1 MTGSRRLR
9 FGFSPCPND
18 TFAFWAAVHGKGAAG
33 RHGIEL
39 VPVMDDIEGL
49 NERAVRGTD
58 PLELTKLSMPALAA
72 CARTHVALSAGAALG
87 HGVGPLV
94 VVRDDSTVQELASLR
109 GMRVA
114 VPGANTTALLLLRL
128 ALGGTCTLVPMR
140 FERIMP
146 AVARG
151 ECDAGLVIHE
161 SRFTHAAHGLRSVA
175 DLGTWWEGATGLPI
189 PLAVI
194 AARRDLGGATVEAL
208 AAMLRESVQ
217 HAFAHPADTRAFV
230 RAHSQELSDEVCDRH
245 IALYVNR
252 FSIDLGDEG
261 RAAVRELLAR
271 GRAAGL
277 LPGGTDPFAP

>member
-1 MTGSRRLR
+1 MTGPRRLR

-18 TFAFWAAVHGKGAAG
+18 TFAFWAAVHGRGACG
-33 RHGIEL
+33 GHGVVL
-39 VPVMDDIEGL
+39 DPVMDDIEGL

-58 PLELTKLSMPALAA
+58 RLEVTKLSLPALAA
-72 CARTHVALSAGAALG
+72 VGATHVALGAGAALG

-94 VVRDDSTVQELASLR
+94 VVRDDSPVRDLEALR
-109 GMRVA
+109 GLRVA

-128 ALGGTCTLVPMR
+128 ALGGSCTLVPMR

-151 ECDAGLVIHE
+151 ECDGGLVIHE
-161 SRFTHAAHGLRSVA
+161 SRFTYASHGLRSVA
-175 DLGTWWEGATGLPI
+175 DLGTWWEGVSGLPI

-194 AARRDLGGATVEAL
+194 AARKDLPRPVVESVETV
-208 AAMLRESVQ
+208 LRASVQ
-217 HAFAHPADTRAFV
+217 HALAHPAYPRPFV
-230 RAHSQELSDEVCDRH
+230 RAHSQEMSDEVCDRH

-252 FSIDLGDEG
+252 FSIDLGEEG

-277 LPGGTDPFAP
+277 LPDGTDPFAP

>member
-1 MTGSRRLR
+1 MTGPRRLR

-18 TFAFWAAVHGKGAAG
+18 TFAFWAAVHGVGATG

-72 CARTHVALSAGAALG
+72 CTRTHVALSAGAALG

-94 VVRDDSTVQELASLR
+94 VVRDDSKVHELEGLR
-109 GMRVA
+109 GLRVA

-128 ALGGTCTLVPMR
+128 ALGGSCTLVPMR

-151 ECDAGLVIHE
+151 ACDGGLVIHE
-161 SRFTHAAHGLRSVA
+161 SRFTYASHGLRAVA

-194 AARRDLGGATVEAL
+194 AARRDLGPGVAESLAT
-208 AAMLRESVQ
+208 MLRESVQ
-217 HAFAHPADTRAFV
+217 HAFAHPADTRGFV
-230 RAHSQELSDEVCDRH
+230 RAHSQELSDDVCDRH
-245 IALYVNR
+245 IALYVNQ
-252 FSIDLGDEG
+252 FSIDLGEAG
-261 RAAVRELLAR
+261 RAAVRELIAR
-271 GRAAGL
+271 GRTAGL
-277 LPGGTDPFAP
+277 LPDGTDPFAP